1 MSILTIR
8 NIDPELDRSIRKK
21 AREKGTSMNSLVLET
36 LKETIMPGSAGPR
49 RHHDLDHLAG
59 TWSDSDLASF
69 NRAVR
74 PFEAIDP
81 DIWK

>member
-1 MSILTIR
+1 
-8 NIDPELDRSIRKK
+8 
-21 AREKGTSMNSLVLET
+21 
-36 LKETIMPGSAGPR
+36 MPGSAGPLL
-49 RHHDLDHLAG
+49 HHDLDHLAG